1 MHLNFVK
8 YLPVSKHTQVAT
20 MTTIQKLKKKKKK
33 LRFADSIT
41 TTTRLRNS
49 LIKGIDIKSHYFY
62 IIYCIHKYRG
72 KKIWSLR
79 HHTTDSRQ
87 SSLTTEE
94 LRGPKVGRAPGL
106 HLFTVFLQAL
116 VKERSFVGLV
126 APFTSVRP
134 FPQAEEAT
142 SHKKV
147 KIAVTIRSCGMK
159 VGV

>member
-20 MTTIQKLKKKKKK
+20 MTTIQKLKKKK

-62 IIYCIHKYRG
+62 IIFTVSTNTEK

-106 HLFTVFLQAL
+106 HLFMVFLQAL
-116 VKERSFVGLV
+116 MKERSFVGLV

-142 SHKKV
+142 SHKNV